1 MISRNVLISVVLA
14 VIVLGGSIT
23 LYYYYSGGQVNVY
36 ATTGNP
42 DPIYLTVQAIEL
54 HSKSGIWMTVFNN
67 TATVQLNDNLSFL
80 SSTRIPAGNYTEVRM
95 TLRGATV
102 TIGNINVSVSV
113 PSNKIE
119 IPIVPNG
126 LNVQGGSTVYLA
138 VIFGPHLV
146 SNGNGN
152 YILSPV
158 VTARQISAPQPGT
171 TVQYIMLAADSYTLA
186 TSNLS

>member
-1 MISRNVLISVVLA
+1 MVSRNVVIAAVLIA
-14 VIVLGGSIT
+14 IVAAGGGG

-42 DPIYLTVQAIEL
+42 DPIYLTVQSVEL
-54 HSKSGIWMTVFNN
+54 HSKSGDWMTVFNH
-67 TATVQLNDNLSFL
+67 TMTVQLNDNLSFL
-80 SSTRIPAGNYTEVRM
+80 SSTRVPAGNYTEVR
-95 TLRGATV
+95 LILKGATV
-102 TIGNINVSVSV
+102 TIANINVSVAV

-126 LNVQGGSTVYLA
+126 LNVQAGSTVYLA

-146 SNGNGN
+146 NNGNGN

-171 TVQYIMLAADSYTLA
+171 TVQYIILAADSYALT
-186 TSNLS
+186 TSKLS

>member
-1 MISRNVLISVVLA
+1 MVSRNVVIAAVLA
-14 VIVLGGSIT
+14 IIVLGGTIT

-42 DPIYLTVQAIEL
+42 DPIYLIIQSVEL
-54 HSKSGIWMTVFNN
+54 HSKSGGWMTVFNH
-67 TATVQLNDNLSFL
+67 TVTVQLNDNLSFL
-80 SSTRIPAGNYTEVRM
+80 SSTRIPAGNYTEVRL
-95 TLRGATV
+95 TLRGAIV

-119 IPIVPNG
+119 IPVVPNG
-126 LNVQGGSTVYLA
+126 LNVQAGSTVYLA

-158 VTARQISAPQPGT
+158 VTARQINAPQPGT
-171 TVQYIMLAADSYTLA
+171 TVQYIMLATDSHALT